1 MHKSPTLVM
10 RIFLSITAALGVT
23 VGTLHA
29 SPGNIE
35 VRSLTP
41 QQCSKIVS
49 VVDKLKSHSATS
61 FCSSFLGIK
70 TVTKSVTSDVT
81 VTR

>member
-1 MHKSPTLVM
+1 MHIS
-10 RIFLSITAALGVT
+10 LSITAALGLA
-23 VGTLHA
+23 VGILHA
-29 SPGNIE
+29 CPGNIE

-41 QQCSKIVS
+41 QQCSKTVS

-70 TVTKSVTSDVT
+70 TVTKTFTSDVM